1 MAEQGSNL
9 GKEDANLAEQDV
21 KMAEIEGDDNDGE
34 GEGEIND
41 VATAIAAAKSNSP
54 VYDDS
59 QDVETKGGEVCLRS
73 GHTSEVK
80 SEASIL
86 YDTYAAETCCDRNS
100 SPKLQNADESGI
112 PSIDVG
118 RYKSSKLYKHIAG
131 PLSNG
136 SDAVE
141 EKQGH
146 VEQSILVSTSETH
159 VSAPHAVSDQL
170 GNMETADVE
179 ESKLLSEEADHH
191 SQSRQDM
198 NHKDSRSWF
207 PRVRPRSLS
216 SGAECEDGSKRP
228 AIICEYFVKGWC
240 IKGSSCRF
248 LHKRDHENAT
258 QVEGGVLLTKS
269 ELSPDKGSGDNIGKG
284 IQEECGVGSRQYEDT
299 DTNALLERK
308 VSSSLFSID
317 FKNFPSCKDGSRP
330 ISTSREVE
338 VDNHGLSV
346 AESSSI
352 PWQNFCS
359 RFGSSMRELG
369 VSSGLDSISRLVEES
384 AAMRR
389 RYSLDAQS
397 SVPPYH
403 FSSWKNTS
411 LLRNS
416 PLYSGSN
423 SAKYSDSSY
432 TLDRL
437 LSFKYKKAFTPY
449 NWEPSVPFQSSYFKP
464 PVNKSSDVPYD
475 PFRDSIEKSD
485 IGRESVRLSSCGQT
499 QDAKSISGQ
508 NSLELPRRLEIE
520 SWDKNYSGHDK
531 VIPAVEAESAAT
543 SNSDAQNKSLT
554 EEENPMVPGSVKAIL
569 KASRSVNDGN
579 SKIQSGELKLENGR
593 QPIELDDEESK
604 IIRCFRA
611 ALIEFVKELMKP
623 IWHEGRLSKDVYKVI
638 VQKAEDK
645 ILSNLKPNQVPNSS
659 ELIKQYLSFSRPKIL
674 KLIQAYVD
682 KYGRF

>member
-1 MAEQGSNL
+1 MAEQ
-9 GKEDANLAEQDV
+9 
-21 KMAEIEGDDNDGE
+21 DDN
-34 GEGEIND
+34 
-41 VATAIAAAKSNSP
+41 
-54 VYDDS
+54 

-73 GHTSEVK
+73 GHTSDVK

-86 YDTYAAETCCDRNS
+86 CDTRAAEICCDRNS
-100 SPKLQNADESGI
+100 SPKLQNADESGT

-141 EKQGH
+141 EKQEH
-146 VEQSILVSTSETH
+146 VEQSILVSASETH

-170 GNMETADVE
+170 GNMETADVKD
-179 ESKLLSEEADHH
+179 SKLLSEEANHH
-191 SQSRQDM
+191 SPSRQDM
-198 NHKDSRSWF
+198 DHKDSRSWF
-207 PRVRPRSLS
+207 PRVRSRSLS
-216 SGAECEDGSKRP
+216 PGAECEDGSKRP
-228 AIICEYFVKGWC
+228 AIICEYFAKGWC

-269 ELSPDKGSGDNIGKG
+269 ELSPDKGSGDNVGKG
-284 IQEECGVGSRQYEDT
+284 IQRERGVGSRQYEDT

-308 VSSSLFSID
+308 VSSSLFSTD
-317 FKNFPSCKDGSRP
+317 FKNLPSCKDGPRQV
-330 ISTSREVE
+330 EVE
-338 VDNHGLSV
+338 VDIYKENHSSDNFGSSV

-352 PWQNFCS
+352 PQQNFCS

-369 VSSGLDSISRLVEES
+369 VSSGSDSISRLVEES

-397 SVPPYH
+397 SVPSYH

-411 LLRNS
+411 LLRSS

-423 SAKYSDSSY
+423 SGKYSDSSY
-432 TLDRL
+432 TLGGL
-437 LSFKYKKAFTPY
+437 LSFKFKKAFTPY

-464 PVNKSSDVPYD
+464 PVNRSSDVPYD

-485 IGRESVRLSSCGQT
+485 IGRESVRLPSCCQT

-508 NSLELPRRLEIE
+508 ISPELPRRLEIE

-593 QPIELDDEESK
+593 QPVELDEEESK
-604 IIRCFRA
+604 IIRCFRT

-645 ILSNLKPNQVPNSS
+645 ILSTLKPNQVPNSS